1 MAASGVN
8 LCHRRY
14 CYFGIFVVLF
24 AVNIIQG
31 RPQDSKEESSESS
44 EWQHNWNPTSDKDK
58 WRAFEPSHD
67 VTTTRWWEQKLDD
80 NLWDP
85 RPQQDFDSQEEKGEK
100 ISLKIQVTSKPN
112 QVDNI
117 KSEVTSKPSDI
128 VPEKSEDL
136 VTEKQDGTVSI
147 TSKPET
153 QKQDMATFSTGAP
166 VPVTVKP
173 TVVKSAAEIGYP
185 GGYYRKAELNTF
197 VEPDL
202 GTYYRESDSYNSK
215 PWDATYSSSSDSA
228 ESKET
233 KSTEQKADSSELEK
247 EDSVQIDAEATT
259 KLTKPNVNKV
269 TTQPTSNVNS
279 SKTNLDLKTQQASKT
294 TASSKADVSVKP
306 VAEESNSIY
315 GKGESIG
322 APALGS
328 VSKATEKVA
337 APQKM
342 EASEKVTTVISS
354 QKPDEKLVKN
364 SQNDFVDWADWDSS
378 LFDGYQDDEEDEE
391 MSKDENVANENKSEK
406 VKKMVKAS
414 LVEEKKI
421 SADPEISE
429 MKTKPQEVANE
440 ETKKL
445 SAESNDGDK
454 DLDVKNVQDIVP
466 VVKNTEDRVVSAV
479 KNVEEKVV
487 PEKKNEKDK
496 TDPAFE
502 KAEVKDKPEVKDKTE
517 LKVIP
522 DVKNVEI
529 TKVPAVKSAASEE
542 SEFDETDDFDEDDVD
557 DEYYDDWEDEWDED
571 IKLEGEVKDA
581 TPATTTTTSKP
592 IKAMKE
598 KKSRKGKS
606 EQKSKQ
612 VINLDTAAQQA
623 SKLVTKVDQSHYS
636 KGVIYDANFPNHKS
650 SVKKDLSNP
659 SDANTESIKNL
670 ALTEPTDK
678 IMQDPP
684 NNSLNIPT
692 EKKDSV
698 KLGGSKKVAESKAAV
713 PEDRSKEEVDSSE
726 ESYEKELKKNTVIS
740 NVETNKHADDK
751 VGSNSVMVDNVEL
764 NLSKESKD
772 KVIKKEPSPMNK
784 LTVDSVA
791 ADTIVLKKEPSVTF
805 FHPSQMNTESDAS
818 TSPNPPP
825 PGLATDKG
833 SLSGSSANTTPGP
846 KGQQQKSTDSTDD
859 YIISYPIEFCQVDY
873 ECRAGRMCVKGVCKC
888 VPSSVCAG
896 HHKPICGSD
905 GVRYSSHC
913 EMHRTA
919 CVNRVHIRQD
929 RKGNCFQEEL
939 KSKIAN
945 KEKSWI
951 LEQKS
956 TQSVHIPSQEIYNF
970 PEDIKKGSETSD
982 IKKAIPT
989 EGGDKQLKKAPPAP
1003 IKKDCS
1009 WEEMAQFK
1017 EALLMY
1023 YCQKFVEPNC
1033 KVEVKTD
1040 RAYLSMLMFSYYDQN
1055 FDYFLTASEL
1065 DDKERAEHFDKNII
1079 VSCHLHDF
1087 VKYADTADPNGKLTV
1102 SEFTQAFEISAPKA
1116 TSHSKV
1122 EVISTLASAGNGL
1135 ELKCGL
1141 EGATNVV
1148 WKRFSTQLVDDKHS
1162 HQLMVFD
1169 DGALFFS
1176 KVGLHHVGNYTC
1188 MDAEEE
1194 TNMQVHRL
1202 QVQTLPVLTVDPV
1215 TQIHMTGS
1223 DIELRCHAEGVPK
1236 PIITWKQGG
1245 DVVNSSSHVTHYFGG
1260 GHIVI
1265 HNAQVEA
1272 DSGSFTCSAHNQAGT
1287 TEKTVSVSVVPPTNP
1302 AYKSSMKETG
1312 TFMVFND
1319 KGIQSYDPLH
1329 CLLKHQI
1336 RGDFGNFKFIP
1347 DALDG
1352 PLTLCRSGQDCQWG
1366 SAAIVG
1372 SNYIYASQPD
1382 QNRVVIVETGTSW
1395 SPVQVIDTDK
1405 KPIKMWYVKHL
1416 DQVWVLCANQEDSQG
1431 GKTIV
1436 VIRDASQHIQ
1446 HRAVHT
1452 RPVGNHFDTVQDV
1465 FIAKPNDLE
1474 HEFDFGYVTHRDQN
1488 GLFKLNLEDMSYTK
1502 SIDLSNYGCVP
1513 TYLDFVP
1520 IGGHVLIQCVSS
1532 VDHHT
1537 LQLTMDYLTDTV
1549 ISTVSL
1555 SGRPMTSPD
1564 SRHLVTVD
1572 ESTGKVTVSSVSDEG
1587 IMETTYEVTVS
1598 ARISDVTFVPANS
1611 HHGYDLVL
1619 TSADDDD
1626 VILMNLVTG
1635 KVEKITGTQFTD
1647 PAALRHPSSVH
1658 RLIVPSDTMNNYLM
1672 TPSKSTLAILDIKF
1686 KVVECEFT
1694 DTVGSSVMLYTPS
1707 SKTS

>member
-1 MAASGVN
+1 M
-8 LCHRRY
+8 
-14 CYFGIFVVLF
+14 
-24 AVNIIQG
+24 
-31 RPQDSKEESSESS
+31 KEESSESS

-85 RPQQDFDSQEEKGEK
+85 RPQQEFDSQEEKGEK

-117 KSEVTSKPSDI
+117 KSEVTSKSSDI

-173 TVVKSAAEIGYP
+173 TVVKSAAEIVYP

-269 TTQPTSNVNS
+269 TTQPTATVND

-294 TASSKADVSVKP
+294 TTSSKADVSVKP

-342 EASEKVTTVISS
+342 EASEKVTTAIST
-354 QKPDEKLVKN
+354 QKPDEKSVKN

-440 ETKKL
+440 ETKKM
-445 SAESNDGDK
+445 SAESNDGGK

-466 VVKNTEDRVVSAV
+466 VVKNTEGRVVSAV
-479 KNVEEKVV
+479 KSVEEKVV

-496 TDPAFE
+496 TDSAVE

-581 TPATTTTTSKP
+581 TPATTTTTTSKP

-606 EQKSKQ
+606 EQKNKQ

-713 PEDRSKEEVDSSE
+713 PEDRSKEEEDSSE

-740 NVETNKHADDK
+740 NAETTKHADDK
-751 VGSNSVMVDNVEL
+751 VGSNSVMADSVEL

-929 RKGNCFQEEL
+929 RKGNCFQKEL

-945 KEKSWI
+945 K
-951 LEQKS
+951 
-956 TQSVHIPSQEIYNF
+956 V
-970 PEDIKKGSETSD
+970 
-982 IKKAIPT
+982 
-989 EGGDKQLKKAPPAP
+989 
-1003 IKKDCS
+1003 
-1009 WEEMAQFK
+1009 
-1017 EALLMY
+1017 
-1023 YCQKFVEPNC
+1023 
-1033 KVEVKTD
+1033 
-1040 RAYLSMLMFSYYDQN
+1040 
-1055 FDYFLTASEL
+1055 
-1065 DDKERAEHFDKNII
+1065 
-1079 VSCHLHDF
+1079 
-1087 VKYADTADPNGKLTV
+1087 
-1102 SEFTQAFEISAPKA
+1102 
-1116 TSHSKV
+1116 
-1122 EVISTLASAGNGL
+1122 
-1135 ELKCGL
+1135 
-1141 EGATNVV
+1141 
-1148 WKRFSTQLVDDKHS
+1148 
-1162 HQLMVFD
+1162 
-1169 DGALFFS
+1169 
-1176 KVGLHHVGNYTC
+1176 
-1188 MDAEEE
+1188 
-1194 TNMQVHRL
+1194 
-1202 QVQTLPVLTVDPV
+1202 
-1215 TQIHMTGS
+1215 
-1223 DIELRCHAEGVPK
+1223 
-1236 PIITWKQGG
+1236 
-1245 DVVNSSSHVTHYFGG
+1245 GG

-1302 AYKSSMKETG
+1302 ASLPVLTVDPVTQIHMTGSDIELRCHTEGVPKPIITWKQGGEETG

-1352 PLTLCRSGQDCQWG
+1352 PLTLCRSGQDCEWG
-1366 SAAIVG
+1366 SAVMVG

-1405 KPIKMWYVKHL
+1405 KPMQMWYVKHL

-1572 ESTGKVTVSSVSDEG
+1572 DSTGKVTVSSVSDEG

-1647 PAALRHPSSVH
+1647 PSALRHPSSVH